1 MNITAIL
8 QEELFFQLT
17 TREGSSE
24 ENWVN
29 RSLKGVLKL
38 GPMSDQRDLRFPY
51 WGGFKGMENLL
62 RNPGSLV

>member
-1 MNITAIL
+1 MNISGIL

-29 RSLKGVLKL
+29 RVLKL

-51 WGGFKGMENLL
+51 WGGFKRMENLL